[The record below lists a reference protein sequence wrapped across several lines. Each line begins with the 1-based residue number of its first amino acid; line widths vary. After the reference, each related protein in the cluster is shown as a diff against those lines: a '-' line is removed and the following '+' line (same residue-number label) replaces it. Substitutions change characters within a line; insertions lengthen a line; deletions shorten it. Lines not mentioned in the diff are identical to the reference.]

1 MSLGSKKRTSQQS
14 GLDNEQQ
21 PAEKTSKQNNNDEDE
36 KMFVTPWKG
45 SDGVLV
51 VEDKEIHIHT
61 TVLSLASPVFEKMF
75 NGDFEEALTKRVVL
89 KDKEY
94 DLIEHMLRII
104 YPVQCRVEPKINLL
118 CESCVEAD
126 YKLKLQRKILP
137 EGVNRLN
144 ICNTDTCLKCGQ
156 RFFKDDSDRTNI
168 LNHFQKLYKLSEEY
182 FIEDIQQKIKSQVY
196 LQSQHIQSIDH
207 AFYLLEAAENKNPN
221 TEGVKN
227 NCMEFLEKNLQSWE
241 ELFNACGCRP
251 NLSFVLQMELKGLL
265 LGNLLKRMKPKVFS
279 EEQDIKAEAFNI
291 AAYMRHFGTNTEVL
305 DSFPDQ

>member
-1 MSLGSKKRTSQQS
+1 MMSLRSKKRTSQQS

-21 PAEKTSKQNNNDEDE
+21 PADKTSKQNNNDEDE
-36 KMFVTPWKG
+36 NMFVTPWKG

-75 NGDFEEALTKRVVL
+75 NGDFEEAQTKRVVL

-104 YPVQCRVEPKINLL
+104 YPVQCRV
-118 CESCVEAD
+118 
-126 YKLKLQRKILP
+126 
-137 EGVNRLN
+137 
-144 ICNTDTCLKCGQ
+144 
-156 RFFKDDSDRTNI
+156 DSDRTNI

-207 AFYLLEAAENKNPN
+207 AFDLLEAAENTNPN

-241 ELFNACGCRP
+241 ELSNACGCRP